1 MKLLPAVIFII
12 LLFIGGLI
20 FLKGRKVPQKTRS
33 FMGMPFIILLLLGGI
48 FFIIIGKIAI
58 FLVMIALAVILL
70 TYKRSA

>member
-20 FLKGRKVPQKTRS
+20 FLKGRKVSQKTRS

-48 FFIIIGKIAI
+48 FFIILGKIAI
-58 FLVMIALAVILL
+58 FLVMLALAVILL

>member
-20 FLKGRKVPQKTRS
+20 FLKGRKVSQKTRS